1 MDFERLLTSLRAAAE
16 RNRKR
21 DRDFDTNAGRLSRFL
36 WRFPEH
42 WLSIFAAGLAA
53 LDFST
58 TVWALDFG
66 HSTHVGEAGPL
77 ASWALG
83 VGSFPFLFV
92 VDAFAVGAVG
102 ISAVLARYLFGRFGF
117 KGYGRA
123 AFVVVF
129 IPYILRAVYAI
140 VNNVIL
146 AIRY

>member
-58 TVWALDFG
+58 TVGRWTLATARMSAKLGLWRLG
-66 HSTHVGEAGPL
+66 H
-77 ASWALG
+77 
-83 VGSFPFLFV
+83 
-92 VDAFAVGAVG
+92 
-102 ISAVLARYLFGRFGF
+102 
-117 KGYGRA
+117 
-123 AFVVVF
+123 
-129 IPYILRAVYAI
+129 
-140 VNNVIL
+140 
-146 AIRY
+146 